1 MTKKIDK
8 KIKVGILDEIRNFKS
23 LSLDIKTYQ
32 ELFEL
37 SKIVNNIPMSV
48 ADTVRYLLVHYKNNQ
63 IGELEKQKA
72 LKFLET
78 RKKLLINN

>member
-23 LSLDIKTYQ
+23 LSLDVKTYQ